1 VIVEAFKQ
9 CCISSELDGTDGDT
23 LWNDNKE
30 KGVLALSVRKVK
42 ALIVRMDT
50 LQTMK
55 MERVTL
61 IGKGIGI
68 RVLYMNCMQL
78 TKKYFS

>member
-1 VIVEAFKQ
+1 VEAFKQ
-9 CCISSELDGTDGDT
+9 CCISSELDGTDDYT

-42 ALIVRMDT
+42 ALTVRMDT

-55 MERVTL
+55 IESVTL
-61 IGKGIGI
+61 IGKGRISH
-68 RVLYMNCMQL
+68 VLCMNCMKL
-78 TKKYFS
+78 TAKYFS